1 MKYIVYVHVCV
12 LSMNTRNEVTWNW
25 GAVTIQCLQL
35 PPAPP
40 IFKLI
45 MHSFSLFINSDELA
59 QLRMYFTSNTH
70 TMNDIRNTLRENAEQ
85 LVILGKHSKN
95 YAPSCLN
102 ISFWTSCIF
111 KATLQQWH
119 STLHQSTLNVMSEH
133 SWN

>member
-1 MKYIVYVHVCV
+1 MYIVNVHVSWT
-12 LSMNTRNEVTWNW
+12 SMNTIEMKWLET

-95 YAPSCLN
+95 YAPSSLN
-102 ISFWTSCIF
+102 ISYWTSCI
-111 KATLQQWH
+111 
-119 STLHQSTLNVMSEH
+119 
-133 SWN
+133 